1 MFTINC
7 RVPFYPG
14 FENKNYS
21 PDYKDQSWIVYCCP
35 IVETL
40 VDCKNSGFVNK
51 FYKDAYFDIPQG
63 YYLHGVES
71 VHDYKSHLDDLHTST
86 TYQYERYRVA
96 NTCVLHISLLH
107 NFFMIIQ
114 CQGTLLDSCRKLE
127 ANMRFLRLLGWKRK
141 QLSSTLFLN
150 SFLERKKIQI

>member
-86 TYQYERYRVA
+86 TYQYERYPSRNVFRFMQEIRSKRYEVFKIIA
-96 NTCVLHISLLH
+96 IKTKTIILNFIS
-107 NFFMIIQ
+107 
-114 CQGTLLDSCRKLE
+114 
-127 ANMRFLRLLGWKRK
+127 
-141 QLSSTLFLN
+141 
-150 SFLERKKIQI
+150 